1 MKNFNR
7 FTILSLLFLYL
18 FFGNFIVGDFS
29 SVYAQDD
36 WKKEYSS
43 VCAKTQNAMILT
55 VDELQSLIDRCDK
68 LQTQIDVL
76 AGPQAKTEKKV
87 YTKRLKMCRDLYD
100 FALQHKEEKQ

>member
-1 MKNFNR
+1 MRNVIF
-7 FTILSLLFLYL
+7 FTFMSFLFLN
-18 FFGNFIVGDFS
+18 FSPGNFFIGNPDIA
-29 SVYAQDD
+29 YAQDE
-36 WKKEYSS
+36 WKQEYSAI
-43 VCAKTQNAMILT
+43 CAKTQNAMILT